1 MADVGVF
8 SRYKGFA
15 DFQDEARKT
24 GLAEALTMAQIKK
37 AQELDLDKVGEIAF
51 AKAAQG
57 IPLSPLEQAGAK
69 YLNNKSGGV
78 TMDVTGN
85 LIQKPKL
92 FDGINMG
99 VPQQVSSTSPTFSSA
114 MKAPLPASGGD
125 LNSLLGGPNI
135 LAGESPVGDTNTTSS
150 GGNEW
155 DLEFQKQY
163 SQLEGNPKAQQDL
176 LQAYSKSKI
185 EMNADQSKNAG
196 FADRMASSNPLIE
209 QYTPA
214 ALDNANVRL
223 DRNLPD
229 FIANRVVSKD
239 YQSFNQAQSDF
250 INAQLRRESG
260 AVISDSEFDNAAKQY
275 FPQVGDSPQV
285 LSQKKSNR
293 ESAFKAMQRSAGPAY
308 KAPVIS
314 PVEARGKA
322 EFEAKKP
329 KARLKYNPATG
340 DFE

>member
-15 DFQDEARKT
+15 DFQEEARKT

-37 AQELDLDKVGEIAF
+37 AQELDLDKVGEVAF

-57 IPLSPLEQAGAK
+57 IPLSPLEQAGAQ

-99 VPQQVSSTSPTFSSA
+99 IPQATSTSPAFSSA
-114 MKAPLPASGGD
+114 MKAPVPSSGGD
-125 LNSLLGGPNI
+125 LNSLLGGPDI
-135 LAGESPVGDTNTTSS
+135 LAGESPVGETITPTSV
-150 GGNEW
+150 GNEW

-163 SQLEGNPKAQQDL
+163 GQLEGNPKAQQDL

-209 QYTPA
+209 QYAPA
-214 ALDNANVRL
+214 ALDNTNVRL

-239 YQSFNQAQSDF
+239 YQSFNQAQRDF

-260 AVISDSEFDNAAKQY
+260 AVIADSEFDNAAKQY

-285 LSQKKSNR
+285 LLQKKSNR
-293 ESAFKAMQRSAGPAY
+293 DSAFKSMQRSAGPAY
-308 KAPVIS
+308 KAPAIS
-314 PVEARGKA
+314 PVEAKGKA
-322 EFEAKKP
+322 AFEAKKP
-329 KARLKYNPATG
+329 KPRLKYNPATG